1 MRFPS
6 LLVAAAAVVAALL
19 AGCTTEVAGTPS
31 APTGLL
37 LPPRPREV
45 RLDGVDP
52 CSLLSP
58 AQRAGLGITS
68 EPHNSNSYVAPFGG
82 NVATCT
88 MHGSGPSSMILGI
101 GTVITV
107 GIERWRDPTLQ
118 ADVRPTAVAD
128 FPAVVALPTQS
139 RSYCS
144 VEVDVASGQLL
155 DVQALIGDE
164 PALPQGDLCAGAQRS
179 ASEMMTTL
187 LAR

>member
-1 MRFPS
+1 MRLLV
-6 LLVAAAAVVAALL
+6 LLVACFLA
-19 AGCTTEVAGTPS
+19 AGCTAGCTKVVEGTPS
-31 APTGLL
+31 APSGVL

-68 EPHNSNSYVAPFGG
+68 EPHNSNTYVALFRG

-101 GTVITV
+101 GTVTTV
-107 GIERWRDPTLQ
+107 GIERWRDPALQ
-118 ADVRPTAVAD
+118 ADVRPTAVVD
-128 FPAVVALPTQS
+128 FPAVVAIPTQS

-144 VEVDVASGQLL
+144 VEVDVAPGQLL

-179 ASEMMTTL
+179 AAEMMTTL